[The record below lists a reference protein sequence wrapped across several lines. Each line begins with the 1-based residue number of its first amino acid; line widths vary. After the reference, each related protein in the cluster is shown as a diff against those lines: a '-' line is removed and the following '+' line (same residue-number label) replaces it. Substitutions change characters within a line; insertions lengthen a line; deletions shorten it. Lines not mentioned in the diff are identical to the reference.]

1 MQEEAD
7 RLADAV
13 REALAEW
20 APDSAAVVF
29 GPHRC
34 PIERLRSLYRFELLV
49 RMRPAGRSKVLH
61 ALQSSGVLKSRV
73 KQLTVDCDPVA
84 LM

>member
-1 MQEEAD
+1 MNALRD
-7 RLADAV
+7 
-13 REALAEW
+13 ALAEW
-20 APDSAAVVF
+20 APDSEAVVY
-29 GPHRC
+29 GPNRC
-34 PIERLRSLYRFELLV
+34 PIERLRNLYRLELLV

-61 ALQSSGVLKSRV
+61 ALQRSGALKARV